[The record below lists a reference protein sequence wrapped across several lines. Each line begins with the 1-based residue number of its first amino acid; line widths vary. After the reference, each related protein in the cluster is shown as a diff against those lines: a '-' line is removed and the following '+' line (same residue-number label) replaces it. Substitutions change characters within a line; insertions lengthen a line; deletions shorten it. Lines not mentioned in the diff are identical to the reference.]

1 VLQRYGSIPL
11 GTEKRSMTLI
21 SKLFSFKALVPI
33 WLVAFGLVAVSS
45 SPMTFANGVLLL
57 MVALVV
63 PAVVAILL
71 LKDRPSTIAEV
82 LNRVERSSIRR

>member
-1 VLQRYGSIPL
+1 
-11 GTEKRSMTLI
+11 MTII

-33 WLVAFGLVAVSS
+33 WLVAFGLFAVLT

-63 PAVVAILL
+63 PAVVTILWW
-71 LKDRPSTIAEV
+71 KDRPATVAEV
-82 LNRVERSSIRR
+82 LNRVERSSIR

>member
-1 VLQRYGSIPL
+1 MP
-11 GTEKRSMTLI
+11 LI
-21 SKLFSFKALVPI
+21 SKRFSFKVLVPI
-33 WLVAFGLVAVSS
+33 WLVAFGLVAVSN

-63 PAVVAILL
+63 PAVVTILL

-82 LNRVERSSIRR
+82 LNRVERSSIR